1 MARDREY
8 EKQARAYTRFIVQN
22 GKAVGGWEY
31 PEDAKDE
38 LRAMKDEGRLGDAK
52 IVARARLAQ
61 YGIDPAN
68 PFAMASAAS
77 AAGSELPGRHGGSE
91 RRGVL
96 DQELAARVKALV
108 GKK

>member
-31 PEDAKDE
+31 AEDAKDE

-52 IVARARLAQ
+52 IVARASLAK
-61 YGIDPAN
+61 YGIDPKR
-68 PFAMASAAS
+68 PFAAAS
-77 AAGSELPGRHGGSE
+77 ATS
-91 RRGVL
+91 
-96 DQELAARVKALV
+96 AAKHESGNNPRVARTLKTRIDRLI
-108 GKK
+108 GKRKR